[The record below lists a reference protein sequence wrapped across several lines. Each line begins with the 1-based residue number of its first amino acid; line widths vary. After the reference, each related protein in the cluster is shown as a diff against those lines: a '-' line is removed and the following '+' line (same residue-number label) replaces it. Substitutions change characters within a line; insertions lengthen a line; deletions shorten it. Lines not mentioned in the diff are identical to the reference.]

1 MNVYKK
7 LFAYAREKVC
17 LGYLAILLSSI
28 SVLFTIWGYY
38 LIYKFLYNL
47 IMLNDLAM
55 SEKYAVKI
63 GRFNNRS
70 HTLYIIRHIF
80 AYAWI

>member
-7 LFAYAREKVC
+7 LFAYAREKVF

-47 IMLNDLAM
+47 IMLDDLAV
-55 SEKYAVKI
+55 SEKYAIKI
-63 GRFNNRS
+63 ADKKMQR
-70 HTLYIIRHIF
+70 IK
-80 AYAWI
+80 